1 MNLVVPYLFI
11 LEKGRS
17 MKKSIPCK
25 AIIFDMDGTI
35 VDTNAMWD
43 YATEKLLIS
52 KGVNYLPQVRRTVSE
67 LLAGGAGGLRHGC
80 ALLKQMFDLSD
91 TPEQLAR
98 EKKAYAHELY
108 HNGINFIKGFP
119 EFHAKVAHMP
129 TGIATNAD
137 DHTLDLA
144 CKALNLDQFFGEHMY
159 GISQV
164 SYIGKPDPAIY
175 LHTASKLNRKP
186 SDCVV
191 FEDSATGI
199 RAAQAAG
206 MFCVGINSHGDRD
219 LVSLA
224 DIVVDSYDEVDF
236 LDIF

>member
-17 MKKSIPCK
+17 MKKRIPCK

-35 VDTNAMWD
+35 VDTNAMWEG
-43 YATEKLLIS
+43 ATEKLLVS
-52 KGVNYLPQVRRTVSE
+52 KGVNYLKVKKTVSE
-67 LLAGGAGGLRHGC
+67 LLDGGAGGLRSGC
-80 ALLKQMFDLSD
+80 ALLRQMFDLSD

-98 EKKAYAHELY
+98 EKKAYAHEFY
-108 HNGINFIKGFP
+108 HNGIDFIKGFP
-119 EFHAKVAHMP
+119 EFYAQVAHIP
-129 TGIATNAD
+129 TAIATNSD

-144 CKALNLDQFFGEHMY
+144 RKALKLDRFFGEHMY

-164 SYIGKPDPAIY
+164 SYVGKPDPAIY
-175 LHTASKLNRKP
+175 LYAARKLNRQP
-186 SDCVV
+186 SDCVA

-206 MFCVGINSHGDRD
+206 MFCIGINSHGNRD
-219 LVSLA
+219 IVSLA

-236 LDIF
+236 LDIL